1 MEIIGNDPWRL
12 RLASTSQIPP
22 TSSWPVL
29 ASSCLA
35 VVPLA
40 ASDSIDAQATQLL
53 SKGSGKDMIP
63 TFLVGRVTVT
73 NEPMALDSVEW
84 DMRTATL
91 SAKYDA
97 SDESGMVL
105 EHDQRVLLSLPNVM
119 IHTVRIRGP
128 GSAAAASIRQ
138 EVRLPWQAEAAF
150 SGILLPGTTSVAIE
164 SASSTSTAITVFV
177 PASTT
182 TTLLGPPIVSEPS
195 QSGSSARRAFM
206 DVALRNVDSN
216 DIVNGVS
223 LHVITAF
230 FDKAT
235 AETTQ
240 EQMRRFAASLASLS
254 PASVQTFVDKHE
266 AMWANRWGTFVD
278 VPSAS
283 DRIRLALVTAA
294 YNMHACSAG
303 SLDVSGST
311 YAQGLEEDAV
321 VPAQVLMASLAAKES
336 LDRRRS
342 DEDAA
347 RSAARMRGLEGRLD
361 AYGPAEKPQVLRWFS
376 KPSEAQSQ
384 FQAPVPSQNMT
395 VTRMFGTLMTGINAW
410 NYFRVSHDRAWL
422 VETGYGMLEACADM
436 VASLVASSPDGQR
449 LVGAASIVDASAS
462 DTMIVDEALC
472 VAASAAVMRAAFEAS
487 YLLGY
492 EPSASWTAARYALS
506 LPTMVVSGSG
516 ARVIARCEG
525 DSDALPPELPLAV
538 LNEPVGTLAESELA
552 VNIAGNIVVNQATWS
567 ALASAAEDEGRTWGD
582 DAMQATR
589 KLIRLQALA
598 RAMQVDASLSSSFLA
613 ELDAFL
619 DAHMDTGGFGGL
631 MMPNDLGVS
640 ARLMLVFL
648 CGLGGA
654 TVCGGVGESGSVYAS
669 FGVNLASS
677 AVLPVTWDRMQ
688 VYGLGPSRIDAILL
702 NRSLYG
708 GGGVGGGSPYGSSNL
723 VYWSTDSLIL

>member
-1 MEIIGNDPWRL
+1 MEILGNDPWRL
-12 RLASTSQIPP
+12 RLTSTSQVPP
-22 TSSWPVL
+22 ASSWPVL
-29 ASSCLA
+29 ASGGIA
-35 VVPLA
+35 VVPMA
-40 ASDSIDAQATQLL
+40 ASDSIDTQATQLL
-53 SKGSGKDMIP
+53 SKGKSKDMTP

-91 SAKYDA
+91 SARYDA
-97 SDESGMVL
+97 LDESGMVL
-105 EHDQRVLLSLPNVM
+105 EHEQRVLLSLPNVLL
-119 IHTVRIRGP
+119 HTVRIRGSGS
-128 GSAAAASIRQ
+128 GSARLAAASIRQ
-138 EVRLPWQAEAAF
+138 EVRLPWHSAAAF

-177 PASTT
+177 PAATT
-182 TTLLGPPIVSEPS
+182 TALWGPPNVSEPS
-195 QSGSSARRAFM
+195 QSGSSSRRAFV
-206 DVALRNVDSN
+206 DVALRNVDAN
-216 DIVNGVS
+216 DIVGGVS

-230 FDKAT
+230 FDKAE
-235 AETTQ
+235 AEP

-254 PASVQTFVDKHE
+254 PDSVQAFVDKHE

-283 DRIRLALVTAA
+283 ARIRLALVTAA

-321 VPAQVLMASLAAKES
+321 VPAQVLMAPLAARES
-336 LDRRRS
+336 LDRRQS
-342 DEDAA
+342 DADSA
-347 RSAARMRGLEGRLD
+347 RSAARMRGLDGRLD

-376 KPSEAQSQ
+376 KPSVAQAQAQS
-384 FQAPVPSQNMT
+384 VTVT

-449 LVGAASIVDASAS
+449 LVGAASIADASAS
-462 DTMIVDEALC
+462 DTIVVDEALC

-506 LPTMVVSGSG
+506 LPMMVVSGGSG

-538 LNEPVGTLAESELA
+538 LNEPLGTLAESELA
-552 VNIAGNIVVNQATWS
+552 VNIAANIVVNQATWS
-567 ALASAAEDEGRTWGD
+567 ALASAADDAGLTWGD
-582 DAMQATR
+582 DVMQATR

-619 DAHMDTGGFGGL
+619 DAHMDAGGFGGL

-640 ARLMLVFL
+640 ARLLLVFL

-677 AVLPVTWDRMQ
+677 AVLPATWDRMQ
-688 VYGLGPSRIDAILL
+688 VHGLGPSRIDAILL

-708 GGGVGGGSPYGSSNL
+708 GGGMGGGSPYGSSNL